1 MSEESWLDELGR
13 HLEPPYTT
21 FLSQHLEHALDY
33 DDGVMRAVTYRVPHV
48 MGEKKAWKQSLR
60 WMKEHVRKHTHQ
72 NTDVITYDK
81 RSMDMK
87 RHLRKFPGDKFPITG
102 TDAIVQSFIG
112 LLLLCMFVRRGS
124 PFSDIPLTVAIP
136 MITAGFITVHS
147 WYARCVSHY
156 MIIPYDHGVIVL
168 TEYSTFTQRLRMRRI
183 VKSMFT
189 GDHERIGLMTGH
201 IINIKGE
208 TSSTRT
214 FTEAMDCAEAFDSA
228 YNDKLKNMRNDD
240 GISTSTL
247 MTTVPITENVDEP
260 QQAVPDVI
268 TDLMTTADRMLP
280 KSSPIRDQVNRLNT
294 LMKAGNLTPT
304 HRAELISTA
313 SRIQAKLTDMS
324 RSDTLIN
331 ELRESADM
339 LDKANDLMMVTKVPK
354 ELS

>member
-1 MSEESWLDELGR
+1 
-13 HLEPPYTT
+13 
-21 FLSQHLEHALDY
+21 
-33 DDGVMRAVTYRVPHV
+33 
-48 MGEKKAWKQSLR
+48 
-60 WMKEHVRKHTHQ
+60 
-72 NTDVITYDK
+72 
-81 RSMDMK
+81 
-87 RHLRKFPGDKFPITG
+87 
-102 TDAIVQSFIG
+102 
-112 LLLLCMFVRRGS
+112 
-124 PFSDIPLTVAIP
+124 
-136 MITAGFITVHS
+136 
-147 WYARCVSHY
+147 
-156 MIIPYDHGVIVL
+156 
-168 TEYSTFTQRLRMRRI
+168 
-183 VKSMFT
+183 MFT